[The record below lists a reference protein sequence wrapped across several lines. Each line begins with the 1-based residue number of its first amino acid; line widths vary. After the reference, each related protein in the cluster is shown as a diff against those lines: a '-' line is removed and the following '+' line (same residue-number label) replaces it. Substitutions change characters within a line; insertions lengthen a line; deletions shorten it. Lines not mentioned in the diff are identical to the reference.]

1 MTLREWYAFN
11 KQVLKKGD
19 MIVAINRANSWK
31 KDDQLMEALL
41 QNDAAVDLFG
51 DIELKSISIGTAPG
65 TDYTTIRCFLWKPEL
80 QNDEEDD

>member
-11 KQVLKKGD
+11 KQVWKKGD

-41 QNDAAVDLFG
+41 QNAVAIELFG
-51 DIELKSISIGTAPG
+51 DFELKSISIDAAPG
-65 TDYTTIRCFLWKPEL
+65 TDYKTIRCFLWKLEP
-80 QNDEEDD
+80 QNNEEED